1 MDSNNFLGKVGLGER
16 EGRVVSDLV
25 SRRHHHL
32 AHGVGRSGDI
42 SAEQPKAAGSS
53 LMAKITTFLTS
64 DALSIAGL
72 RDLGTILVL
81 PLATGMALTMTLL
94 SAKQLRPIQVP
105 LTHLFTE
112 RRDSRLGL

>member
-1 MDSNNFLGKVGLGER
+1 MDSNNFLGRVGVGER

-25 SRRHHHL
+25 SRRHYHL

-53 LMAKITTFLTS
+53 LLAKITTFLTS
-64 DALSIAGL
+64 DALSIAGIK
-72 RDLGTILVL
+72 DLGSILIL
-81 PLATGMALTMTLL
+81 PLATGMTLTMTLL

-105 LTHLFTE
+105 ISHFI
-112 RRDSRLGL
+112 